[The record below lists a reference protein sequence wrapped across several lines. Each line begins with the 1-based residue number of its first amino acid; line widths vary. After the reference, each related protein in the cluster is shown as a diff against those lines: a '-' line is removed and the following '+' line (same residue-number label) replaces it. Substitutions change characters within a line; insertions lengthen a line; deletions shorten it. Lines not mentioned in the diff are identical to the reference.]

1 MECTNTQMEKY
12 FYSCNKNTYVDSG
25 EIFYGWNKNTYME
38 RYFMVVIHKYL
49 NGEIFFMAGIHKS
62 LNGEIFLWLEH
73 THT

>member
-1 MECTNTQMEKY
+1 MIGMHKY
-12 FYSCNKNTYVDSG
+12 SNGEIFLQLQQKYLCG
-25 EIFYGWNKNTYME
+25 EIFYSSNKNTYME

-49 NGEIFFMAGIHKS
+49 NGEIFFMAGIHKY